1 MLWHVLPCAGVLL
14 PSVTIE
20 YRDVRVC
27 ADALVGSAG
36 IPSLF
41 NVARAF
47 LKVPN
52 LHQTL
57 NHPNIGPVA
66 AAGMLRKLLSALPC
80 VGVLPVMQGT
90 FLAEGI
96 LWSSGLIPFHLM

>member
-1 MLWHVLPCAGVLL
+1 MACWGAGVLL

-20 YRDVRVC
+20 YRDVKVE

-47 LKVPN
+47 LKVLSLPQSF
-52 LHQTL
+52 HCSSSTKEAV
-57 NHPNIGPVA
+57 IA
-66 AAGMLRKLLSALPC
+66 LRLL
-80 VGVLPVMQGT
+80 Q
-90 FLAEGI
+90 
-96 LWSSGLIPFHLM
+96 HH